1 VNRTLL
7 EIEIRFPLRFF
18 DEKIS
23 NRSRRHSMHFVTNA
37 VGNSGLSARAATA
50 NAFNIKTGAVYFS
63 HSTEN

>member
-1 VNRTLL
+1 
-7 EIEIRFPLRFF
+7 
-18 DEKIS
+18 
-23 NRSRRHSMHFVTNA
+23 MHFVTNA